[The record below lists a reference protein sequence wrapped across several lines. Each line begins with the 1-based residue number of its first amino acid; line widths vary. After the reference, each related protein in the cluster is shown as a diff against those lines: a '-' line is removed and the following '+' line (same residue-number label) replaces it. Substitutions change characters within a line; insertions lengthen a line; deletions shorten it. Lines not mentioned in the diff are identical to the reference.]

1 MIRKTGFVLMVLLI
15 SILFFNLEATDRKGV
30 SPSADH
36 TKFAILNQ
44 DFKNPEDVTK
54 ACLSCHT
61 EAARE
66 IMKTS
71 HWTWS
76 SESKKV
82 PGKKGKT
89 VKLGKKNALNNF
101 CISIQ
106 ANESRCTSC
115 HIGYGWKDKHF
126 DFSDESK
133 VDCLICHDTTGTYK
147 KFPSGAGYPVGGNF
161 GNLKGKDS
169 LFFIGN
175 GKTYNKPDY
184 RKISQNIGKPGRNNC
199 GVCHFYGG
207 GGNDVKHGDL
217 DKSLVNPSKKIDV
230 HMAVDGAN
238 MQCIDCH
245 YSENHDIKGQLYS
258 VESENRNRISCE
270 KCHTENPHT
279 EKLFVEK
286 FDERYNKKLLNKKK
300 PKVTFDHLL
309 LDRHSKNIACQ
320 TCHIPYYSK
329 TYKTK
334 VFWDWSKAGKKFTT
348 GPKKGK
354 PLVIKDKEGHV
365 TYNGM
370 KGEFK
375 LAKNIIPEYF
385 LFSGIAGHVMIDD
398 KIDPNKQPIEL
409 NHMYGFCN
417 MGNTKIWPM
426 KVMRG
431 KQPYDPVNKTFIYPK
446 LYGPKGSGAYWS
458 DFDWKRAAEE
468 GMKYAGKPFSGKVG
482 FVETK
487 MYWPLTHM
495 VAPKED
501 ALKCSEC
508 HSRNGRLK
516 DMKSCWIPG
525 RDKIDIVETLGFLFI
540 LFSLFGVF
548 THGLLRIFLGKKFRK

>member
-1 MIRKTGFVLMVLLI
+1 MKKIGSIV
-15 SILFFNLEATDRKGV
+15 ILFLVFSLSTILNGEKKSYLVSKTDH
-30 SPSADH
+30 S
-36 TKFAILNQ
+36 KFEVLNQ
-44 DFKNPEDVTK
+44 DFKGPEDVTK

-61 EAARE
+61 KAAHD

-76 SESKKV
+76 SKSNKI
-82 PGKKGKT
+82 PGRKGKT
-89 VKLGKKNALNNF
+89 VELGKKNALNNF

-106 ANESRCTSC
+106 SNEPRCTSC

-126 DFSDESK
+126 DFTDESK

-147 KFPSGAGYPVGGNF
+147 KFPSGAGYPVGGDF
-161 GNLKGKDS
+161 GILKGKNRL
-169 LFFIGN
+169 LFKGN
-175 GKTYNKPDY
+175 GKNYFKPDY
-184 RKISQNIGKPGRNNC
+184 RKISQNIGKPGRDNC

-217 DKSLVNPSKKIDV
+217 DKSLLNPTKHIDI
-230 HMAVDGAN
+230 HMAKEGAN
-238 MQCIDCH
+238 MQCVDCH
-245 YSENHDIKGQLYS
+245 IAENHDIKGQLYS

-270 KCHTENPHT
+270 RCHTEHPHT

-286 FDERYNKKLLNKKK
+286 FDKRYNKKLLNRKT
-300 PKVTFDHLL
+300 PKTTFDHLL

-334 VFWDWSKAGKKFTT
+334 VFWDWSKAGKKITS
-348 GPKKGK
+348 GPDKGK
-354 PLVIKDKEGHV
+354 PLILKDKEGHV
-365 TYNGM
+365 VYNGM
-370 KGEFK
+370 KGEFR
-375 LAKNIIPEYF
+375 LAKNITPEYY
-385 LFSGIAGHVMIDD
+385 LFSGIAGHMMIDD
-398 KIDPNKQPIEL
+398 KIDPKKQPIEL

-431 KQPYDPVNKTFIYPK
+431 KQPYDPINKTFIYPK
-446 LYGPKGSGAYWS
+446 LFGPKGSGAYWS
-458 DFDWKRAAEE
+458 DFDWKKSAKA
-468 GMKYAGKPFSGKVG
+468 GMKYAGKPFSGEVG

-495 VAPKED
+495 VAPKEE

-516 DMKSCWIPG
+516 NLKSCWIPG
-525 RDKIDIVETLGFLFI
+525 RDRIGIIDTIGFLAIIFA
-540 LFSLFGVF
+540 LFGVLI
-548 THGLLRIFLGKKFRK
+548 HGFLRIFFGKRFK